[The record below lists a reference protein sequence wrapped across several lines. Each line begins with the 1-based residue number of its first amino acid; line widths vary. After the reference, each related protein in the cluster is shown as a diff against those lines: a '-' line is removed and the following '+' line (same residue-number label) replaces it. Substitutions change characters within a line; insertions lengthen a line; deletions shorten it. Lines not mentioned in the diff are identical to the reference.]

1 MFCKTSCILQ
11 IFFHI
16 HDGMPHVHSIC
27 QCTSFT
33 KQLIFSHLLQILG
46 HCCKNDISHASVW
59 SLPGYPSCSGLAG
72 TGTQPLDP
80 GEGKKPQQGSP
91 WCVSTRVWPSHTKKT
106 TSFELI
112 WNKFFFYFLESDILF
127 LNDLKCQNGYNIF
140 YIHPTPSYGDYDE

>member
-1 MFCKTSCILQ
+1 MEQLLKRKTWYISFETAGTNTSNLQEECFAKHRAYYKSFFTYMMACHMCIL
-11 IFFHI
+11 FASAH
-16 HDGMPHVHSIC
+16 HS
-27 QCTSFT
+27 QNSSF
-33 KQLIFSHLLQILG
+33 FSHLLQILG
-46 HCCKNDISHASVW
+46 HCCKNNISHASVW

-112 WNKFFFYFLESDILF
+112 WNKVFF
-127 LNDLKCQNGYNIF
+127 IF
-140 YIHPTPSYGDYDE
+140 